1 VRSPRSAPR
10 PRSVRRR
17 AVVAGV
23 AILLPALAAAIPALP
38 AGAAD
43 GSSSV
48 KCSTGSSCEIMLEHM
63 IHFGGRNYSPGAEN
77 MVVDITPPPCLWIP
91 QGDAHTGSQVVIDFY
106 NNTDPGAGALF
117 DGQHAFQEAKQLV
130 GQNPM
135 PPGTWYELPVNP
147 NDTQAQIQECLNE
160 PLFFWDV
167 PGAPLP
173 GIEVPP
179 QTLAQLALAKMNVPQ
194 AGPMILSPRS
204 GNSYSNLPTF
214 SRVTLSFRPEF
225 GPGGLPYVTDNA
237 QLGDQGATVWVE
249 ATPLQLS
256 TNDNAA
262 RLETAGCGY
271 LGSTEMVRNPG
282 AVAHTGANGTADCGV
297 TFRQPGQWNITATLT
312 WRACWAVGVQDGP
325 PPAGCNPVPGA
336 ALDPVNW
343 ARNVNIH
350 EIQAANGGG

>member
-1 VRSPRSAPR
+1 MRSPRSAPR
-10 PRSVRRR
+10 PRSATRPRSAKRFRSATRPRSAKRLRSATRPRSARRR
-17 AVVAGV
+17 AVAAGV
-23 AILLPALAAAIPALP
+23 AVLLPSLAAAIPALP

-91 QGDAHTGSQVVIDFY
+91 QGDAHAGSQVVIDFY

-130 GQNPM
+130 NQNPM

-147 NDTQAQIQECLNE
+147 NDTQAQVQECLNE

-194 AGPMILSPRS
+194 AGRMILSPRS

-256 TNDNAA
+256 TRSYRRERHRRLRRHLPPARPVEHHRHADLAGLLGRRRPGRSAA
-262 RLETAGCGY
+262 GRL
-271 LGSTEMVRNPG
+271 
-282 AVAHTGANGTADCGV
+282 
-297 TFRQPGQWNITATLT
+297 QPGPRRRPRRGQL
-312 WRACWAVGVQDGP
+312 GP
-325 PPAGCNPVPGA
+325 Q
-336 ALDPVNW
+336 
-343 ARNVNIH
+343 R
-350 EIQAANGGG
+350 

>member
-1 VRSPRSAPR
+1 VDPRG
-10 PRSVRRR
+10 RR
-17 AVVAGV
+17 ARRQPVRHR
-23 AILLPALAAAIPALP
+23 LLQRHRPWP
-38 AGAAD
+38 
-43 GSSSV
+43 
-48 KCSTGSSCEIMLEHM
+48 
-63 IHFGGRNYSPGAEN
+63 GG
-77 MVVDITPPPCLWIP
+77 
-91 QGDAHTGSQVVIDFY
+91 
-106 NNTDPGAGALF
+106 LF
-117 DGQHAFQEAKQLV
+117 DGEHAFQEAKQLV
-130 GQNPM
+130 NQNPT

-147 NDTQAQIQECLNE
+147 NDTQAQVQECLNE

-173 GIEVPP
+173 GIEIPP

-194 AGPMILSPRS
+194 AGKMILSPRS

-214 SRVTLSFRPEF
+214 SRVTLSFRPEI

-256 TNDNAA
+256 TNDNSA
-262 RLETAGCGY
+262 RLDTGGCGY
-271 LGSTEMVRNPG
+271 LGSTEMVRNPR

-297 TFRQPGQWNITATLT
+297 TFRQPGTWNITATLT

-336 ALDPVNW
+336 ALNAVNW

>member
-1 VRSPRSAPR
+1 
-10 PRSVRRR
+10 
-17 AVVAGV
+17 
-23 AILLPALAAAIPALP
+23 
-38 AGAAD
+38 
-43 GSSSV
+43 
-48 KCSTGSSCEIMLEHM
+48 
-63 IHFGGRNYSPGAEN
+63 
-77 MVVDITPPPCLWIP
+77 
-91 QGDAHTGSQVVIDFY
+91 
-106 NNTDPGAGALF
+106 
-117 DGQHAFQEAKQLV
+117 
-130 GQNPM
+130 
-135 PPGTWYELPVNP
+135 
-147 NDTQAQIQECLNE
+147 
-160 PLFFWDV
+160 
-167 PGAPLP
+167 
-173 GIEVPP
+173 
-179 QTLAQLALAKMNVPQ
+179 
-194 AGPMILSPRS
+194 MILSPRS

-325 PPAGCNPVPGA
+325 PPAACNPVPGA
-336 ALDPVNW
+336 ALDAVNW